1 MHLIHSRPARQRS
14 SRKVTTYFLVALFFA
29 GAYLWRPAAAQTPA
43 TPTTKP
49 TEASNIS
56 MVSGESTGHSTFRYF
71 GFLSD
76 PKFSSGERGALF
88 ASLIVAPRVLFPTLV
103 AASTVA

>member
-14 SRKVTTYFLVALFFA
+14 SRKVTTYFVLLALFFA
-29 GAYLWRPAAAQTPA
+29 GAYLWRPAAAQTSA

-76 PKFSSGERGALF
+76 PKFSSAGRGALF
-88 ASLIVAPRVLFPTLV
+88 ASLIFAPCAL
-103 AASTVA
+103 